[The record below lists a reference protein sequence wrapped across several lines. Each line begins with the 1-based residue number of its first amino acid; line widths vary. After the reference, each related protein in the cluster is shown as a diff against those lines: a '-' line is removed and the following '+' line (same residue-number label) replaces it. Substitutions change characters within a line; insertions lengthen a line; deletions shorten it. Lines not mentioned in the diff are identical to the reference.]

1 MPARLRLLLGALVL
15 ALALAPS
22 AAAAE
27 VSISLDPGGTRADA
41 DRIAA
46 RLGGHVVDAIPRLRA
61 YLVELPARS
70 RPRAFARALSL
81 EPLVRSAEPNTANQ
95 LDFQVDDIYRHL
107 QTYLTDIDA
116 EAGWDITLG
125 SASVVIAVV
134 DTGVLLDHPD
144 LVGKVVPGA
153 DVAEDDDDP
162 TDTLGH
168 GTLVAGIAAAI
179 ANNSAGIAG
188 VCPNCTILA
197 VKAAKD
203 GANTLSKFDSAEG
216 IVWAAD
222 HGANVVNLS
231 FGSPTDD
238 QVQADAVAYALAR
251 GVVVV
256 AAAGNRGTDVP
267 QYPAASPGVIA
278 VAGTNDPYRLWAS
291 SSFGAWVDIAAPAYR
306 LISTFADGGYVV
318 GTGTSFAAP
327 IVAAAAGLA
336 LTVAP
341 GAPPAQVTDWIT
353 TGSLP
358 LVDTAIRRLNLPR
371 MLRRALG
378 GPVEPDPPP
387 PLVFRPF
394 AISPGAWFVDDYRMP
409 TAGKP
414 FAVGAYV
421 VRDDTDGVVES
432 GLVSCKAR
440 IGTRQLHVREVTFVD
455 GVARCVFRVP
465 PRTGKKT
472 VTGTFVVEALGG
484 RVEQTFQA
492 LVRRFSRGG

>member
-1 MPARLRLLLGALVL
+1 MPARLRLLLGAL
-15 ALALAPS
+15 ALALAFAPP

-27 VSISLDPGGTRADA
+27 LSISLEPGGTRADA
-41 DRIAA
+41 ERIAA
-46 RLGGHVVDAIPRLRA
+46 RLGGHVVDAIPQIRA
-61 YLVELPARS
+61 YLVELPTRPQ
-70 RPRAFARALSL
+70 PRAFARALAL
-81 EPLVRSAEPNTANQ
+81 EPLMRSAAPNASDE
-95 LDFQVDDIYRHL
+95 LDFEVDDIYRHL

-116 EAGWDITLG
+116 EGGWDVTLG
-125 SASVVIAVV
+125 DPGVVIAVV

-153 DVAEDDDDP
+153 DVAEEDDDP

-179 ANNSAGIAG
+179 ANNGAGIAG

-203 GANTLSKFDSAEG
+203 GANTLTKFDSAEG

-222 HGANVVNLS
+222 HGADVINLS
-231 FGSPTDD
+231 FGSPTDE
-238 QVQADAVAYALAR
+238 QVQADAVAYALNR
-251 GVVVV
+251 GAIVV

-291 SSFGAWVDIAAPAYR
+291 SSFGPWVDVAAPAYR
-306 LISTFADGGYVV
+306 LISTFADGGYIT

-341 GAPPAQVTDWIT
+341 GAPPAQVTDWIM

-394 AISPGAWFVDDYRMP
+394 AVSPGAWFVDDYRMP
-409 TAGKP
+409 TAGKL
-414 FAVGAYV
+414 FAVGAHV
-421 VRDDTDGVVES
+421 VRDDTDGDVES

-440 IGTRQLHVREVTFVD
+440 IGTRQLQVREVTFVE
-455 GVARCVFRVP
+455 GIARCVFKVP

-472 VTGTFVVEALGG
+472 VTGTLIVEALGG
-484 RVEQTFQA
+484 RVEQSFQS
-492 LVRRFSRGG
+492 LVRRF